1 MSREEMVFEIGPIRP
16 PSEAGSLLLRVTQG
30 CTWNKCKFCDVYR
43 GTPFL
48 AYSAQEVS
56 IVSIK
61 IQPLYKPRSRLIEA
75 ENCQLQDNFIL
86 EFVMFMFMN

>member
-1 MSREEMVFEIGPIRP
+1 MIRKFNIEI
-16 PSEAGSLLLRVTQG
+16 LLIFFDI
-30 CTWNKCKFCDVYR
+30 C
-43 GTPFL
+43 
-48 AYSAQEVS
+48 

>member
-1 MSREEMVFEIGPIRP
+1 MIRKFNIEI
-16 PSEAGSLLLRVTQG
+16 LLIQYQCNILLYFFDI
-30 CTWNKCKFCDVYR
+30 C
-43 GTPFL
+43 
-48 AYSAQEVS
+48 

-86 EFVMFMFMN
+86 EFVMFMN